1 MKTIN
6 IILANAP
13 VNNGNRGCV
22 ALSISSM
29 FLINEVFRRRNI
41 NYELFLPNAGWNDG
55 AEHSIQI
62 GNHVIKYIDCGYP
75 IGDSL
80 KGSVKTLV
88 KSITRKYYHN
98 GGFRQAD
105 FVLDIGQG
113 DSFSDIY
120 GTQRFEEIDR
130 IHKVSMFY
138 SKPYCILPQTIGPFE
153 LPIIRKQAI
162 KSIRSASMI
171 MVRDHQSYNYV
182 KEYLP
187 ELRNVYESID
197 VAFFLP
203 YTRQQFDNEHIH
215 VGLNISAL
223 LWNGGYTKNNQFALK
238 VDYKE
243 SIRSIIDWMIK
254 KDNVILHFIPHVV
267 LQERNVE
274 NDYEVSYELY
284 REYKSDRIVLSPF
297 FLGPVEA
304 KNYISGLDFFIG
316 ARMHATIA
324 AFSSGVPVVP
334 MAYSRKFNGLYT
346 DTLDYNCLV
355 DLKNDTETTVLNTV
369 MAAFERREQLKVEIL
384 SRLEGVVKEKKKQLY
399 QHLTEFF
406 QLEQW

>member
-1 MKTIN
+1 
-6 IILANAP
+6 
-13 VNNGNRGCV
+13 
-22 ALSISSM
+22 
-29 FLINEVFRRRNI
+29 
-41 NYELFLPNAGWNDG
+41 
-55 AEHSIQI
+55 
-62 GNHVIKYIDCGYP
+62 
-75 IGDSL
+75 
-80 KGSVKTLV
+80 
-88 KSITRKYYHN
+88 
-98 GGFRQAD
+98 
-105 FVLDIGQG
+105 
-113 DSFSDIY
+113 
-120 GTQRFEEIDR
+120 
-130 IHKVSMFY
+130 
-138 SKPYCILPQTIGPFE
+138 
-153 LPIIRKQAI
+153 
-162 KSIRSASMI
+162 
-171 MVRDHQSYNYV
+171 
-182 KEYLP
+182 
-187 ELRNVYESID
+187 
-197 VAFFLP
+197 
-203 YTRQQFDNEHIH
+203 
-215 VGLNISAL
+215 
-223 LWNGGYTKNNQFALK
+223 
-238 VDYKE
+238 
-243 SIRSIIDWMIK
+243 MIK